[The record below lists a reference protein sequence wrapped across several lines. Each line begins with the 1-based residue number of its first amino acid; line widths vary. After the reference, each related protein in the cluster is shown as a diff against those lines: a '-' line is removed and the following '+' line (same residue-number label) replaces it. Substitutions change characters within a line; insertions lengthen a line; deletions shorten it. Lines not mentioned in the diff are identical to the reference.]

1 MTPDPKKHNSYF
13 DVVLPSIMASGK
25 IHFCIHSVYIVL
37 LGEML
42 FQVEAQV
49 RLFLMKSFQNL
60 ML

>member
-42 FQVEAQV
+42 FQVEA
-49 RLFLMKSFQNL
+49 L
-60 ML
+60 